1 MRIYY
6 AHPMSWYGTE
16 GEKLDVAALDQHG
29 TVVNPNSQTFQ
40 DMVEDAKRRN
50 FPVMQI
56 FADYIR
62 DWADVVAFRRF
73 DGDFKLGAGV
83 AREIFEARVWGKGV
97 WEVYGQTDR
106 HINKEIGMKV
116 NDWPDYVSFGDILT
130 VSETKLRIAAR
141 RR

>member
-6 AHPMSWYGTE
+6 AHPMSWYNTP
-16 GEKLDVAALDQHG
+16 GEKLDVEALNLLG
-29 TVVNPNSQTFQ
+29 TVVNPNSTAFEDQ
-40 DMVEDAKRRN
+40 VRDAKRRG

-73 DGDFKLGAGV
+73 EGDFRLGAGV
-83 AREIFEARVWGKGV
+83 AREIFEARIWGKGI
-97 WEVYGQTDR
+97 WEVYGEKER
-106 HINKEIGMKV
+106 HVNKEIGLKV

-130 VSETKLRIAAR
+130 VNETKQRIAAKR
-141 RR
+141 R